1 MEKMIHQIRQSR
13 PKTISHNRIKDTSR
27 LFKKQNEYTTI
38 IIEKLA
44 SKFDLNETE
53 KIRKYAK
60 GRFLGKGGFAKCY
73 ELICQD
79 NNKIFAAKMLPIS
92 DIKNERQRQ
101 KLITEIKIH
110 KSLHHQQIVAFEHN
124 FKDSSNVYI
133 LLELCQNQTLNEL
146 FERRKKLSEIEVQC
160 YMIQLIKGLQYLHS
174 HRIIHRDLKLGNLF
188 LNDRMELKIG
198 DFGLATKL
206 DFEGERKKTVCGTP
220 NYIAP
225 EVLNGSGHSYEVD
238 IWALGVIIY
247 TLLIGKPPFETK
259 EVKTTY
265 NKIKK
270 ADFSFPTSCNI
281 SSAAKKII
289 KRILTLE
296 PKKRPSL
303 NDILSDDFF
312 NQGIAIPKLLPMST
326 LALTLPKEYIKHF
339 NPDFENKEIINK
351 EKMSSKNVG
360 IKRSNSGDII
370 QYKEVNDEIKDID
383 KTYLASTKNL
393 VPDLRKDK
401 LILKKEIWVTKW
413 VDYSNKFG
421 IGYLLNN
428 GYIGVYFNDTTKI
441 ILNPIK
447 NKFTYIDK
455 KVVDFQ
461 ELLYT
466 FSINEYPN
474 EIKNKV
480 YLFKKFKNYLDEEN
494 NKIKL
499 NENISL
505 NGKKINEENET
516 RFQEKHRRRQRKK
529 KDENKLDEDEQNV
542 TASMKNAEDIDFIFI
557 KKWIK
562 TKFAIIFRFSNK
574 AIQACFKD
582 KTEIYIHY
590 INENISYINK
600 KGEKLIYPLN
610 NAFNCSNYELKKR
623 IKYIKQVLQYM
634 INSKNKNQKNIIKS

>member
-480 YLFKKFKNYLDEEN
+480 YLFNQFKKYLDEEN

-590 INENISYINK
+590 INENISYTNK
-600 KGEKLIYPLN
+600 KG
-610 NAFNCSNYELKKR
+610 
-623 IKYIKQVLQYM
+623 
-634 INSKNKNQKNIIKS
+634 